1 MINICIKDIVEATK
15 GKLLCGDEKQQIDH
29 LSIDSRSSQGN
40 DLFIPI
46 IGAKVDAHRF
56 IDGAFSV
63 GCVATLTS
71 EHDSMDDPNHAWI
84 RVEDTVLALHEI
96 GKLCRSRVT
105 VPAIGVT
112 GSVGK
117 TTTREMIA
125 YALSA
130 EKKVYK
136 TQKNYNS
143 SVGLPITMSLMS
155 NDYDI
160 AVLELGMNVPGE
172 LGTISEIAQLKMA
185 VLTNVGVAHIEFYG
199 SQEAICHEK
208 YTISKGFGKEGLLIV
223 NGDDELLYKFRES
236 TGYPYVLY
244 GTKEYCDYR
253 AEDIHMENGH
263 YAFTFVHNEMRVP
276 VVLSVLGQ
284 HNVLNA
290 TAALA
295 AAHLNGVDVTLAA
308 KSLYTFTG
316 FQNRLQIMDVKDY
329 KVIDDTYNASP
340 ASMVA
345 GVNVLGGFETSGRR
359 IAVLSEMRE
368 LGENTLKYHR
378 EVGEKIASEP
388 INELIVIGDTA
399 KAIADGARQKNCSYL
414 VHEFDDKMQAAEY
427 LNQNLKAGDVLIG
440 MASSGVHSNGFSL
453 VRKVFEMT
461 KESLDTYYEELGT
474 TLGEALIAPTRIYV
488 KALKSIKDAGVRIH
502 ACSHI
507 TGGGFYENVP
517 RMLNEGTRAIIE
529 KDSYPVLPI
538 FDLLAKKGNIE
549 EKMMYNTFNMGLGM
563 VLAVDPSD
571 VDKTMA
577 AIREAGDTPYVV
589 GRIENGEKGV
599 TLC

>member
-185 VLTNVGVAHIEFYG
+185 VLM
-199 SQEAICHEK
+199 
-208 YTISKGFGKEGLLIV
+208 IV

-399 KAIADGARQKNCSYL
+399 KAIADGARQKKCSYL

-427 LNQNLKAGDVLIG
+427 LNQNLKAGDVVYLKASNAIG
-440 MASSGVHSNGFSL
+440 L
-453 VRKVFEMT
+453 KEIT
-461 KESLDTYYEELGT
+461 KYLMEQ
-474 TLGEALIAPTRIYV
+474 
-488 KALKSIKDAGVRIH
+488 
-502 ACSHI
+502 
-507 TGGGFYENVP
+507 
-517 RMLNEGTRAIIE
+517 
-529 KDSYPVLPI
+529 
-538 FDLLAKKGNIE
+538 
-549 EKMMYNTFNMGLGM
+549 
-563 VLAVDPSD
+563 
-571 VDKTMA
+571 
-577 AIREAGDTPYVV
+577 
-589 GRIENGEKGV
+589 
-599 TLC
+599 